1 MALPVRRSGICRARR
16 RYAEAMR
23 FAGLALVFLTLSRH
37 RRSEVRRRS
46 LFCALSRALPMPG
59 QNAPNATRR
68 LPLPMPWMQ
77 QSPCC
82 QGQNV
87 SAPEPVVAIGRAVI
101 VWAADQVRARDLTD
115 DADELTA
122 IDVSTTD
129 AKRAIHRVANHLRLR
144 ARASFRLAGDLV
156 KDSQSCETAIM
167 AASDGIAIATA
178 SDVLGIYASA
188 LADHLDL
195 DVALARAQRAR
206 ALMPEAS

>member
-1 MALPVRRSGICRARR
+1 
-16 RYAEAMR
+16 
-23 FAGLALVFLTLSRH
+23 
-37 RRSEVRRRS
+37 
-46 LFCALSRALPMPG
+46 
-59 QNAPNATRR
+59 
-68 LPLPMPWMQ
+68 
-77 QSPCC
+77 
-82 QGQNV
+82 V

-129 AKRAIHRVANHLRLR
+129 AKRAIHRVANRLRLR